1 MNVDLDRTD
10 LIRLVKGSQPDY
22 GQMDQLKAY
31 GQYWEGSTQA
41 FVWDSYALAKL
52 SEEQLW
58 EVYKIASESNAP
70 EYRRTKQ
77 DVINKEI
84 KEVEAILED
93 GWSRGSTRQ
102 IEAAEQELVRL
113 KGLL

>member
-1 MNVDLDRTD
+1 VNVNLDITD

-22 GQMDQLKAY
+22 GQMGQLKAY
-31 GQYWEGSTQA
+31 GQYWEGCTMS

-58 EVYKIASESNAP
+58 EVYKIANESSAH
-70 EYRRTKQ
+70 EYRHTKQ

-84 KEVEAILED
+84 GEVEAILKD
-93 GWSRGSTRQ
+93 GLHRGSQSQ
-102 IEAAEQELVRL
+102 IEAARKELERL
-113 KGLL
+113 KSE

>member
-1 MNVDLDRTD
+1 M
-10 LIRLVKGSQPDY
+10 S
-22 GQMDQLKAY
+22 
-31 GQYWEGSTQA
+31 

-58 EVYKIASESNAP
+58 QVYKTANEYIPNTT

-84 KEVEAILED
+84 EEVEAILKD
-93 GWSRGSTRQ
+93 GWSRGSQSQ
-102 IEAAEQELVRL
+102 IEAARKELERL
-113 KGLL
+113 KSERT